1 MNRASQMTH
10 ELNEVY
16 SLWSRERLRV
26 SRAGERGRENDV
38 GVFVRPFQFFDGRK
52 LVHNKCVGTAGA
64 RLSLAAFLSRRARC
78 RWGGD
83 DARSVWAWLAPVGS
97 KSRGWAGSILQV
109 WTSANPFFLMGGGSY
124 IQ

>member
-64 RLSLAAFLSRRARC
+64 TLACGFSARAGAERRREERVAVGLAGTCGQQEQVGQAPFYRYGRVPTLS
-78 RWGGD
+78 
-83 DARSVWAWLAPVGS
+83 
-97 KSRGWAGSILQV
+97 
-109 WTSANPFFLMGGGSY
+109 FF
-124 IQ
+124 

>member
-64 RLSLAAFLSRRARC
+64 TLACGFSLGA

-109 WTSANPFFLMGGGSY
+109 WTSANPFFMGGGSY

>member
-64 RLSLAAFLSRRARC
+64 TLACGFSLSARAGAETTRGACGPGWHLWAARA
-78 RWGGD
+78 
-83 DARSVWAWLAPVGS
+83 
-97 KSRGWAGSILQV
+97 GWAGSILQV
-109 WTSANPFFLMGGGSY
+109 WTSANPFFFLTGGRGGSY
-124 IQ
+124 R